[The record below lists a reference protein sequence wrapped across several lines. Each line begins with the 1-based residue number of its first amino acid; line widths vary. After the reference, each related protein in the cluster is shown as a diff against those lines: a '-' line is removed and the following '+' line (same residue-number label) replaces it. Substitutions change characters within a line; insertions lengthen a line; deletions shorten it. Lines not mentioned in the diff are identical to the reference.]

1 MEDYPSNL
9 KELEERFATNQACSE
24 YLFELRWPDGFRC
37 PRCDHKKAWQASGY
51 LFRCASCG
59 YKCSI
64 TSGTIF
70 EGTRKPLIF
79 WFRAIWWVT
88 SQKNGASAKNVQR
101 ILELGSYK
109 TAWVWLHKLRRAM
122 VRPIRDRLSGRVE
135 VDEAYIGGEK
145 QGKRGRGAEGKP
157 WLL

>member
-1 MEDYPSNL
+1 MEDYPRNL
-9 KELEERFATNQACSE
+9 KELEERFATDQACRE

-37 PRCDHKKAWQASGY
+37 PRCDHKKAWQTSGY

-79 WFRAIWWVT
+79 WFRAIW
-88 SQKNGASAKNVQR
+88 
-101 ILELGSYK
+101 
-109 TAWVWLHKLRRAM
+109 
-122 VRPIRDRLSGRVE
+122 
-135 VDEAYIGGEK
+135 
-145 QGKRGRGAEGKP
+145 
-157 WLL
+157 